1 VENWAQTLKPAQVRV
16 KRVIFFTGFFL
27 RPKRF
32 FFTGFFFAA
41 QTIFFYWV
49 FFLRPKRF
57 FLLGQFF
64 LKHLLGHFFKAFTGS
79 FFL

>member
-1 VENWAQTLKPAQVRV
+1 LGPNPQTGPGSCKTGH
-16 KRVIFFTGFFL
+16 FFYWV
-27 RPKRF
+27 
-32 FFTGFFFAA
+32 FFAA
-41 QTIFFYWV
+41 QTIFFYWVFFCSPNDFFYWV